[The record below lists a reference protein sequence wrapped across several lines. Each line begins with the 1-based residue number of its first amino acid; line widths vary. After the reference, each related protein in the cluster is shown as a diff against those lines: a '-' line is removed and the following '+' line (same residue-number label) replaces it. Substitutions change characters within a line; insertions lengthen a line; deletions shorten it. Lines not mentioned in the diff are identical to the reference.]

1 MKFRFTA
8 HALEQIERRRLDR
21 HVVERVLELPQQVVA
36 QRSGREAR
44 QSRVDFPDGEYLVR
58 AIVDRGSD
66 PPAVITAYRTR
77 YVAKYLRKE

>member
-21 HVVERVLELPQQVVA
+21 HVVERVLETPQQVVE

-44 QSRVDFPDGEYLVR
+44 QSRVDFPVR
-58 AIVDRGSD
+58 RVSLAGHR
-66 PPAVITAYRTR
+66 
-77 YVAKYLRKE
+77 